1 MRADDFASLPA
12 ELAACEK
19 RLTAC
24 IEIAP
29 AKCSVKCLNVFGGKP
44 DDSEHR
50 LKGDDDPDFVV
61 WPIFDAERIFHE
73 LCEVAVVADDW
84 GGLFEQPAHLLD
96 ERHFDFSVDLPFA
109 LASDAAFSN
118 TDDEVASNK
127 PSSDPAT
134 RAKSGDVAT
143 LRRHADMLA
152 KGAPALF
159 ASRAPRS
166 LLKYQLS

>member
-1 MRADDFASLPA
+1 MSCSMLRWSPTTGVGCSNNL
-12 ELAACEK
+12 
-19 RLTAC
+19 LTFWM
-24 IEIAP
+24 
-29 AKCSVKCLNVFGGKP
+29 SV
-44 DDSEHR
+44 
-50 LKGDDDPDFVV
+50 
-61 WPIFDAERIFHE
+61 
-73 LCEVAVVADDW
+73 
-84 GGLFEQPAHLLD
+84 
-96 ERHFDFSVDLPFA
+96 DFSVDLPFA
-109 LASDAAFSN
+109 PAPDAAFSN

-127 PSSDPAT
+127 PSSDPVT